1 MKKGSISLDKR
12 SRWWG
17 ALHGMDHDDVD
28 SISLNGVAT
37 GSMHVLS
44 GVEVMRSQIIKGLAP
59 QRAI

>member
-1 MKKGSISLDKR
+1 
-12 SRWWG
+12 
-17 ALHGMDHDDVD
+17 MDHDDVD